1 MSDPQVINTLRTKA
15 DNLAGYIRKLEADM
29 AQARIDL
36 AHVNATLALFEAPG
50 ADTPFPMH
58 YNLDRLFK
66 RREIGELCHQ
76 ALADGPK
83 DTRQLALACIEAKGL
98 DAADRHLRTT
108 VAYRIVQALR
118 MQEKRGGIRRDG
130 KRGNAIVWALPKR

>member
-1 MSDPQVINTLRTKA
+1 MSDPQVINTLRSKA
-15 DNLAGYIRKLEADM
+15 DNLAGYIRKLESDIE
-29 AQARIDL
+29 QARIDL
-36 AHVNATLALFEAPG
+36 AHVNATLALFEAPD

-66 RREIGELCHQ
+66 RRQIGELCHK
-76 ALADGPK
+76 ALVNGPL
-83 DTRQLALACIEAKGL
+83 DTRQLALAVITAKGL

-118 MQEKRGGIRRDG
+118 MQEKRGGMKRDG
-130 KRGNAIVWALPKR
+130 KRGNAIVWRSKS